1 MRIRKPVIFVLISL
15 FFILP
20 SFAKFIDVPKGHKSA
35 PAVQKLLDF
44 GIIKL
49 SRDRKFRGKTPVTM
63 YQMTVIMDEIL
74 DKSGKRKALEAVP
87 IEGFYINVSK
97 KHYAYRA
104 VRDMVKMGL
113 FVVPD
118 SKIFFGD
125 IKIDRATFYSYMV
138 AFLERLEGRALAKA
152 AANKGY
158 SDLAKDHAAYPYVQ
172 KLIGAGLLS
181 GKGKFNENMLVSR
194 YEMAS
199 FINKIVD
206 YYLKLEATGRVGG
219 QSGYIDI
226 PKSNFAFNSINELV
240 EIGVLKPGDGGSF
253 FGKTLI
259 NRYFLA
265 DIILKVLEKV
275 VLQEEVQPA
284 PFARSYKDVPASH
297 FAYKS
302 IQKLITLGVIP
313 PGNRAEL
320 FYGERKI
327 SRYQMAYFT
336 FSAIEYV
343 LRDALV
349 FQPAHSSLGYYDIPT
364 DYFVFDTIQKLVWLD
379 VLEGGLKNNYNGN
392 EYVDRYELCYFSVEL
407 IKAVFAKIEELKE
420 EIYRRP
426 VGYGFDTFLNTQLNF
441 SQTSGTTE
449 ASAYQQADI
458 TISRRIK
465 KNLSAF
471 ISLSSRYNF
480 GDTTTLSAPFL
491 DQAYLLFEEA
501 PFVAQVG
508 RADYYQG
515 YTPFGNSIYINTSST
530 DQILVNYDHH
540 LFNLNAIV
548 GKFAYLGDISL
559 DSNFGTIG
567 FSPKLPLALSWLE
580 LSLGTSI
587 VTDLPDPTFS
597 YTLPT
602 RVVQGYGG
610 LRINLLNVFEFTAE
624 TANLSFSDPS
634 VFSIIGTSAN
644 IDTTA
649 TQYSL
654 SYYSEDFGYVVSLGY
669 QAIGDDYFLSVFN
682 DPTSIL
688 GTAQNTESW
697 LIRNR
702 YYPSSAQMI
711 GADLSYVST
720 DGYNNKTGLS
730 GYYNFEV
737 FEDAYLNLELSKVM
751 DNLSAQDELRAS
763 SSFSLSF

>member
-1 MRIRKPVIFVLISL
+1 MRTRKPVIFVLISL

-20 SFAKFIDVPKGHKSA
+20 GFAKFIDVPKGHKSA
-35 PAVQKLLDF
+35 PAIQKLLDF

-49 SRDRKFRGKTPVTM
+49 SQEGKFKGKTPVTM

-87 IEGFYINVSK
+87 IEDFYVNVPE

-118 SKIFFGD
+118 SKVFPGE
-125 IKIDRATFYSYMV
+125 IKVNRATFYSYMA
-138 AFLERLEGRALAKA
+138 AFLERLEGKALAKA

-158 SDLAKDHAAYPYVQ
+158 SDLSKGHAAYPYVQ
-172 KLIGAGLLS
+172 KLIGAGLLG

-199 FINKIVD
+199 FIDKIVD
-206 YYLKLEATGRVGG
+206 YYLKLKVAGRVGD

-226 PKSNFAFNSINELV
+226 LKSNYAFNSINELI
-240 EIGVLKPGDGGSF
+240 EIGVLKPRDGEKF

-265 DIILKVLEKV
+265 DLTLRILEKV
-275 VLQEEVQPA
+275 VLQEDVKPA
-284 PFARSYKDVPASH
+284 PFARSYKDVPTSH

-327 SRYQMAYFT
+327 SRYQMAYFA
-336 FSAIEYV
+336 FSAVEYV
-343 LRDALV
+343 LRDTLI
-349 FQPAHSSLGYYDIPT
+349 FQPAHSSLGYYDVPT

-379 VLEGGLKNNYNGN
+379 VLEGGLKNKYNGN
-392 EYVDRYELCYFSVEL
+392 EYIDRYELCSFSVEL
-407 IKAVFAKIEELKE
+407 IEAVFEKIEELKE
-420 EIYRRP
+420 EVYKKP
-426 VGYGFDTFLNTQLNF
+426 EGFGFETYLNTQLNF
-441 SQTSGTTE
+441 SQVSGVTE

-458 TISRRIK
+458 MVDREIRK
-465 KNLSAF
+465 DLSAF
-471 ISLSSRYNF
+471 ISFSSRYNF
-480 GDTTTLSAPFL
+480 GDTTTLSSPFL
-491 DQAYLLFEEA
+491 EQAYLLFEEG

-515 YTPFGNSIYINTSST
+515 YTPFGNSIYVDTNSI
-530 DQILVNYDHH
+530 DQVLANYDHH
-540 LFNLNAIV
+540 LFNLNAIA
-548 GKFAYLGDISL
+548 GKFVYFGDISL
-559 DSNFGTIG
+559 DSNFGTIA
-567 FSPKLPLALSWLE
+567 FSPKLPPTLSWLE

-624 TANLSFSDPS
+624 TANLTFSDPS

-644 IDTTA
+644 KDTTA

-682 DPTSIL
+682 DPTSIP
-688 GTAQNTESW
+688 GTARNTESW
-697 LIRNR
+697 LFRTR
-702 YYPSSAQMI
+702 HYPSSAQMI

-737 FEDAYLNLELSKVM
+737 LEDAYLNFELSKIM
-751 DNLSAQDELRAS
+751 DNLSAQDEIRAS
-763 SSFSLSF
+763 CSFSLSF